1 LEYFLG
7 IDYNTLEINPKYELI
22 PSKPEYEDTPGA
34 CKPAEGTPQ
43 PPSLPSEVAYNDAT
57 EDIADN

>member
-22 PSKPEYEDTPGA
+22 PSKPEYEETPGA
-34 CKPAEGTPQ
+34 CTPAEGTPQ
-43 PPSLPSEVAYNDAT
+43 PPSPPSKSAYNDA
-57 EDIADN
+57 E